1 MLGFKKKDSASGAS
15 STDPAKAPPGSTTG
29 AGPGGTKGHATPSRR
44 EAEDARKNQ
53 LKIPKDPKAAKKA
66 ARQRDQEERSRAR
79 QGMKNG
85 EERYLPARDRG
96 PARAFARD
104 FVDGRIT
111 LAEFFI
117 FIAIAVLALGFI
129 KNQFIQS
136 WVSIGF
142 FAVTALIVVDTVVL
156 LGTLAS
162 QQGEGRWRFG
172 AGAALASTVWFFGL
186 GFGARQLAGLFAKPV
201 TWRILEGVIALT
213 MIALSVSLAL
223 T

>member
-1 MLGFKKKDSASGAS
+1 MLGFKKKDSTSGAS
-15 STDPAKAPPGSTTG
+15 STDRAAAPPGSTTG
-29 AGPGGTKGHATPSRR
+29 TGPGGTKGHATPSRR

-96 PARAFARD
+96 PARAFVRD

-156 LGTLAS
+156 LVQLSLRSKKEFPDATDRKGLLLYATLRTL
-162 QQGEGRWRFG
+162 QLRRLRLPPPRVRRGG
-172 AGAALASTVWFFGL
+172 APKV
-186 GFGARQLAGLFAKPV
+186 
-201 TWRILEGVIALT
+201 
-213 MIALSVSLAL
+213 
-223 T
+223 

>member
-1 MLGFKKKDSASGAS
+1 MLGFKKKDSTSGAS
-15 STDPAKAPPGSTTG
+15 STDRAAAPPGSTTG
-29 AGPGGTKGHATPSRR
+29 TGPGGTKGHATPSRR

-85 EERYLPARDRG
+85 EERYLSARDRG
-96 PARAFARD
+96 PARAFVRD

-156 LGTLAS
+156 LVQLSLRSKKEFPDATDRKGLLLYATLRTL
-162 QQGEGRWRFG
+162 QLRRLRLPPPRVRRGG
-172 AGAALASTVWFFGL
+172 APKV
-186 GFGARQLAGLFAKPV
+186 
-201 TWRILEGVIALT
+201 
-213 MIALSVSLAL
+213 
-223 T
+223 

>member
-1 MLGFKKKDSASGAS
+1 MLGLGKKDSSAAADAADQN
-15 STDPAKAPPGSTTG
+15 STSQGSAVG
-29 AGPGGTKGHATPSRR
+29 SGPGGSKGHATPSRR

-66 ARQRDQEERSRAR
+66 SRQRDQEDRARAR

-96 PARAFARD
+96 PARAFVRD

-129 KNQFIQS
+129 RNSLIQS

-142 FAVTALIVVDTVVL
+142 FALTALIVVDTVVL
-156 LGTLAS
+156 LVQLSLKAKKAFPEAKDRKGLLLYATLRTL
-162 QQGEGRWRFG
+162 QLRRLRLPPPRVRRGG
-172 AGAALASTVWFFGL
+172 AP
-186 GFGARQLAGLFAKPV
+186 K
-201 TWRILEGVIALT
+201 I
-213 MIALSVSLAL
+213 
-223 T
+223 

>member
-15 STDPAKAPPGSTTG
+15 STDRAAAPAGSTTG
-29 AGPGGTKGHATPSRR
+29 TGPGGTKGHATPSRR

-85 EERYLPARDRG
+85 EERYLSARDRG
-96 PARAFARD
+96 PARAFVRD

-156 LGTLAS
+156 LVQLSLRSKKEFPDATDRKGLLLYATLRTL
-162 QQGEGRWRFG
+162 QLRRLRLPPPRVRRGG
-172 AGAALASTVWFFGL
+172 APKV
-186 GFGARQLAGLFAKPV
+186 
-201 TWRILEGVIALT
+201 
-213 MIALSVSLAL
+213 
-223 T
+223 

>member
-1 MLGFKKKDSASGAS
+1 MLGFKKKDSTSGAS
-15 STDPAKAPPGSTTG
+15 STDPATAPTSSTTG
-29 AGPGGTKGHATPSRR
+29 TGPGGTKGHATPSRR

-79 QGMKNG
+79 LGMKNG

-96 PARAFARD
+96 PARAFARN
-104 FVDGRIT
+104 FVDARIT

-129 KNQFIQS
+129 KNPLIQS

-156 LGTLAS
+156 LVQLSLRAKKEFPEATDRKGLLLYATLRTL
-162 QQGEGRWRFG
+162 QLRRLRLPPPRVRRGG
-172 AGAALASTVWFFGL
+172 AP
-186 GFGARQLAGLFAKPV
+186 K
-201 TWRILEGVIALT
+201 I
-213 MIALSVSLAL
+213 
-223 T
+223 

>member
-15 STDPAKAPPGSTTG
+15 STDRAAAPAGSTTG
-29 AGPGGTKGHATPSRR
+29 TGPGGTKGHATPSRR

-85 EERYLPARDRG
+85 EERYLSARDRG
-96 PARAFARD
+96 PARAFVRD

-156 LGTLAS
+156 LVQLSLRSKKEFPDATDRKGLLLYATLRTL
-162 QQGEGRWRFG
+162 QLRRLRLPPPRVRRGG
-172 AGAALASTVWFFGL
+172 AP
-186 GFGARQLAGLFAKPV
+186 K
-201 TWRILEGVIALT
+201 I
-213 MIALSVSLAL
+213 
-223 T
+223 

>member
-1 MLGFKKKDSASGAS
+1 MLGFKKKDSTSGAS
-15 STDPAKAPPGSTTG
+15 STDRAAAPAGSTTG
-29 AGPGGTKGHATPSRR
+29 TGPGGSKGHATPSRR

-96 PARAFARD
+96 PARAFVRD

-129 KNQFIQS
+129 KNPLIQS

-156 LGTLAS
+156 LVQLSLRAKKEFSEATDRKGLLLYATLRTL
-162 QQGEGRWRFG
+162 QLRRLRLPPPRVRRGG
-172 AGAALASTVWFFGL
+172 APKV
-186 GFGARQLAGLFAKPV
+186 
-201 TWRILEGVIALT
+201 
-213 MIALSVSLAL
+213 
-223 T
+223 

>member
-1 MLGFKKKDSASGAS
+1 MLGFKKKDSTSGAS
-15 STDPAKAPPGSTTG
+15 STDRAAAPPGSTTG
-29 AGPGGTKGHATPSRR
+29 TGPGGTKGHATPSRR

-85 EERYLPARDRG
+85 EERYLSARDRG
-96 PARAFARD
+96 PARAFVRD

-156 LGTLAS
+156 LVQLSLRAKKEFAEATDRKGLLLYATLRTL
-162 QQGEGRWRFG
+162 QLRRLRLPPPRVRRGG
-172 AGAALASTVWFFGL
+172 APKV
-186 GFGARQLAGLFAKPV
+186 
-201 TWRILEGVIALT
+201 
-213 MIALSVSLAL
+213 
-223 T
+223 

>member
-1 MLGFKKKDSASGAS
+1 MLGFKKKDSTSGAS
-15 STDPAKAPPGSTTG
+15 STDRAAAPAGSTTG
-29 AGPGGTKGHATPSRR
+29 TGPGGTKGHATPSRR
-44 EAEDARKNQ
+44 DAEDARKNQ

-66 ARQRDQEERSRAR
+66 ARQRDQEDRSRAR

-85 EERYLPARDRG
+85 EERYLSARDRG
-96 PARAFARD
+96 PARAFVRD

-156 LGTLAS
+156 LVQLSLRSKKEFPDATDRKGLLLYATLRTL
-162 QQGEGRWRFG
+162 QLRRLRLPPPRVRRGG
-172 AGAALASTVWFFGL
+172 AP
-186 GFGARQLAGLFAKPV
+186 K
-201 TWRILEGVIALT
+201 I
-213 MIALSVSLAL
+213 
-223 T
+223 

>member
-15 STDPAKAPPGSTTG
+15 STDRAAAPAGSTTG
-29 AGPGGTKGHATPSRR
+29 TGPGGTKGHATPSRR

-96 PARAFARD
+96 PARAFVRD

-156 LGTLAS
+156 LVQLSLRSKKEFPDATDRKGLLLYATLRTL
-162 QQGEGRWRFG
+162 QLRRLRLPPPRVRRGG
-172 AGAALASTVWFFGL
+172 APKV
-186 GFGARQLAGLFAKPV
+186 
-201 TWRILEGVIALT
+201 
-213 MIALSVSLAL
+213 
-223 T
+223 

>member
-156 LGTLAS
+156 LVQLSLRSKKEFPDATDRKGLLLYATLRTL
-162 QQGEGRWRFG
+162 QLRRLRLPPPRVRRGG
-172 AGAALASTVWFFGL
+172 APKV
-186 GFGARQLAGLFAKPV
+186 
-201 TWRILEGVIALT
+201 
-213 MIALSVSLAL
+213 
-223 T
+223 

>member
-1 MLGFKKKDSASGAS
+1 MLGFKKKDSTSGAS
-15 STDPAKAPPGSTTG
+15 STDRAAAPPGSTTG
-29 AGPGGTKGHATPSRR
+29 TGPGGTKGHATPSRR

-85 EERYLPARDRG
+85 EERYLSARDRG
-96 PARAFARD
+96 PARAFVRD

-156 LGTLAS
+156 LVQLSLRSKKEFPDATDRKGLLLYATLRTL
-162 QQGEGRWRFG
+162 QLRRLRLPPPRVRRGG
-172 AGAALASTVWFFGL
+172 AP
-186 GFGARQLAGLFAKPV
+186 K
-201 TWRILEGVIALT
+201 I
-213 MIALSVSLAL
+213 
-223 T
+223 

>member
-96 PARAFARD
+96 PARAFVRD

-156 LGTLAS
+156 LVQLSLRAKKEFAEATDRKGLLLYATLRTL
-162 QQGEGRWRFG
+162 QLRRLRLPPPRVRRGG
-172 AGAALASTVWFFGL
+172 APKV
-186 GFGARQLAGLFAKPV
+186 
-201 TWRILEGVIALT
+201 
-213 MIALSVSLAL
+213 
-223 T
+223 

>member
-96 PARAFARD
+96 PARAFVRD

-156 LGTLAS
+156 LVQLSLRSKKEFPEATDRKGLLLYATLRTL
-162 QQGEGRWRFG
+162 QLRRLRLPPPRVRRGG
-172 AGAALASTVWFFGL
+172 APKV
-186 GFGARQLAGLFAKPV
+186 
-201 TWRILEGVIALT
+201 
-213 MIALSVSLAL
+213 
-223 T
+223 

>member
-15 STDPAKAPPGSTTG
+15 STDRAAAPPGSTTG
-29 AGPGGTKGHATPSRR
+29 TGPGGTKGHATPSRR

-85 EERYLPARDRG
+85 EERYLSARDRG
-96 PARAFARD
+96 PARAFVRD

-156 LGTLAS
+156 LVQLSLRSKKEFPDATDRKGLLLYATLRTL
-162 QQGEGRWRFG
+162 QLRRLRLPPPRVRRGG
-172 AGAALASTVWFFGL
+172 AP
-186 GFGARQLAGLFAKPV
+186 K
-201 TWRILEGVIALT
+201 I
-213 MIALSVSLAL
+213 
-223 T
+223 